1 VFSPTL
7 IRFLAACIVYRNQ
20 FPKIEDL
27 PLETEF
33 DFLQLSGGVA
43 VVHGQGVFI
52 LDDWNIELDEWVIE
66 VMDFSEY
73 VDEFHRL
80 VERFEVSTRLI
91 QTISEQIEGVY
102 RDFSQGK
109 QPSRQELDDL

>member
-1 VFSPTL
+1 
-7 IRFLAACIVYRNQ
+7 
-20 FPKIEDL
+20 
-27 PLETEF
+27 EF

-109 QPSRQELDDL
+109 QPSRQELDDLSLQATKQKIEIRKAIFQTITTNPDP